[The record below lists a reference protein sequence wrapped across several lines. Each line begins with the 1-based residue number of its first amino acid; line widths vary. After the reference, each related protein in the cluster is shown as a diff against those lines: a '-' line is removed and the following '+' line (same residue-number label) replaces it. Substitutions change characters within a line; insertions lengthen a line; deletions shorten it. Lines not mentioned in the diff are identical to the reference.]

1 MENRFHYGTVTEAI
15 AELRKK
21 GFSLDFNL
29 EENCI
34 VCGQEKFE
42 DEDFEIVEVY
52 RYEGDSDP
60 GDEALVYGIQLKSGL
75 KGILVTSYGTYVDG
89 VTSKILEK
97 LHF

>member
-1 MENRFHYGTVTEAI
+1 MKNKFHYSTVSEAI
-15 AELRKK
+15 TELRNK

-34 VCGQEKFE
+34 VCGQERFE
-42 DEDFEIVEVY
+42 NEDFEIVEVY

-75 KGILVTSYGTYVDG
+75 KGILVTSYGAYADVI
-89 VTSKILEK
+89 TSKMLEK
-97 LHF
+97 LHY